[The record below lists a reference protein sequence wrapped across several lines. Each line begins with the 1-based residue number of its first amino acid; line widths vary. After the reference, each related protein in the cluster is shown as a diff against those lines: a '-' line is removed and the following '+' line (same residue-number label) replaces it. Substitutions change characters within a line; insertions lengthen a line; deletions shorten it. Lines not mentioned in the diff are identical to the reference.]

1 MKIEDK
7 YKPKSIDDI
16 IGNKLVINDIIEW
29 ITAFDDTTKFLL
41 KHKLLKKTTKGRKK
55 KIIDATD
62 YELELSKRKSTLLI
76 TGNHGFGKTLITN
89 LICKHLNINIIN
101 ITENVSESID
111 INFLNKIIKSD
122 NFFEEDNNKKIVVI
136 DSYEK
141 IISNNDKTDI
151 FELIKQNNYRR
162 LVPIIILSNDNHN
175 TNLSNLKKNVNLIK
189 ISELQIDKLK
199 LYIKNICF
207 EEDINIDNNKIY
219 DKIIK
224 NSKFDI
230 RKILFNLE
238 ILKKIYNNEIIND
251 EKINYIFLILKN
263 KDFNNDLF
271 GIVSHIIKN
280 KFNIND
286 CIKLYK
292 IHKMILSLTLYE
304 NYYKFCDNSI
314 YNNII
319 SNFQFGDLIENYIQS
334 EHNYDLNILH
344 SLVSCVV
351 PAYYISNNY
360 NNKNEKIE
368 YPNDLNKTTIKKKF
382 NKKKNKNDIQNN
394 YYYNN
399 KSIEEL
405 IYLNDIFE

>member
-7 YKPKSIDDI
+7 YKPQSIDDI
-16 IGNKLVINDIIEW
+16 IGNKSLINDIIEW
-29 ITAFDDTTKFLL
+29 ITTFYDTTEFLI
-41 KHKLLKKTTKGRKK
+41 KHKLLKETTKGRKK
-55 KIIDATD
+55 KIVDATN

-101 ITENVSESID
+101 ITENINENIN
-111 INFLNKIIKSD
+111 INFLNKIIKPD
-122 NFFEEDNNKKIVVI
+122 KFFEEDNNKKIVVI

-141 IISNNDKTDI
+141 VISNNDKKDI
-151 FELIKQNNYRR
+151 FDLIKQNNFRR

-189 ISELQIDKLK
+189 INELQIDKLK
-199 LYIKNICF
+199 LHIKNICF

-238 ILKKIYNNEIIND
+238 ILKKIYNNENID
-251 EKINYIFLILKN
+251 EDKINYIFSILKN

-286 CIKLYK
+286 CIKLFK
-292 IHKMILSLTLYE
+292 IHKMILPLTLYE
-304 NYYKFCDNSI
+304 NYYKFCDNDN

-351 PAYYISNNY
+351 PSYYISKNY

>member
-16 IGNKLVINDIIEW
+16 IGNKTVINDMIEW
-29 ITAFDDTTKFLL
+29 ITSFYDTTDFLI
-41 KHKLLKKTTKGRKK
+41 KHKLLKETTKGRKK
-55 KIIDATD
+55 KIIDATN

-101 ITENVSESID
+101 ITENINENID
-111 INFLNKIIKSD
+111 INFLNKIIKPD

-141 IISNNDKTDI
+141 IISNNDKKDI
-151 FELIKQNNYRR
+151 FDLIKQNNFRR
-162 LVPIIILSNDNHN
+162 LVPIIIISNDNHN
-175 TNLSNLKKNVNLIK
+175 TNLSNLKKNINLIK
-189 ISELQIDKLK
+189 ITELQIDKLK
-199 LYIKNICF
+199 LHIKNICF

-286 CIKLYK
+286 CIKLFK
-292 IHKMILSLTLYE
+292 IHKMILPLTLYE
-304 NYYKFCDNSI
+304 NYYKFCDNDN

-351 PAYYISNNY
+351 PSYYISTNY
-360 NNKNEKIE
+360 NNKNEKID

>member
-1 MKIEDK
+1 MKIENK

-29 ITAFDDTTKFLL
+29 ITTFDNTTKFLL
-41 KHKLLKKTTKGRKK
+41 KHKLLKETTKGRKK
-55 KIIDATD
+55 KIVDATN

-101 ITENVSESID
+101 ITENINENID
-111 INFLNKIIKSD
+111 INFLNKIIKPD

-141 IISNNDKTDI
+141 IISNNDKKDI
-151 FELIKQNNYRR
+151 FDLIKQNNFRR
-162 LVPIIILSNDNHN
+162 LVPIIIISNDNHN

-189 ISELQIDKLK
+189 ITELQIDKLK
-199 LYIKNICF
+199 LHIKNICF
-207 EEDINIDNNKIY
+207 EEDIDIDNSKIY

-238 ILKKIYNNEIIND
+238 ILKKIYNNENID
-251 EKINYIFLILKN
+251 EDKINYIFSILKN

-304 NYYKFCDNSI
+304 NYYKFCDNNI

-351 PAYYISNNY
+351 PSYYISTNY
-360 NNKNEKIE
+360 NNKNEKID

>member
-7 YKPKSIDDI
+7 YKPKSIDEI
-16 IGNKLVINDIIEW
+16 IGNKIVINDIIEW
-29 ITAFDDTTKFLL
+29 ITTFDNTTKFLL
-41 KHKLLKKTTKGRKK
+41 KHKLLKETTKGRKK
-55 KIIDATD
+55 KIIDPTD
-62 YELELSKRKSTLLI
+62 YEIELSKRKSALLI

-141 IISNNDKTDI
+141 IISNNDKNDI
-151 FELIKQNNYRR
+151 FELIKKNNYRR

-224 NSKFDI
+224 ISKFDI

-238 ILKKIYNNEIIND
+238 ILKKIYNNKIIND
-251 EKINYIFLILKN
+251 EKINYIFSILKN

-271 GIVSHIIKN
+271 GIVTHIIKN

-292 IHKMILSLTLYE
+292 IHKMILSLSLYE
-304 NYYKFCDNSI
+304 NYYKFCDKSI

-344 SLVSCVV
+344 SLVSCVI

-360 NNKNEKIE
+360 NNKNEMIK
-368 YPNDLNKTTIKKKF
+368 YPNDLNKTTVKKKF
-382 NKKKNKNDIQNN
+382 NKIKNKNDIQNN